1 MKELYINRNDER
13 TFRTTYT
20 TLWKIFKII
29 RPINFVVKILEIGKT
44 EIDDGTIGDIIE
56 HTYLIRNNASINVSE
71 DYIPKLSDFEFYTFG
86 REEKAFAFI
95 KIIDGEAIFCMPPNG
110 IYEIHVLN
118 TEDGDYLEL
127 LNGLRSSERTIE
139 ENDSYETLAPTV
151 RRTFRYDDTY
161 KGIIYEDYNNSHFIG
176 PHSIGFTSSDL
187 GETRTIRF
195 RIDGGESFYIE
206 LFVSVSNERSSV
218 IELYVG
224 NKSNVLNVKTNVRNR
239 DISWDDLTI
248 KTYNNYLYVT
258 IKQGSRLYINQFSG
272 LNKMGTP
279 ILNYST
285 GVTVP
290 EEATVVNVFDGS
302 YYSYLQPNTIPDY
315 EVGMSHSGFGV
326 CYYDSKKGVL
336 RRYDG
341 LPYNNN
347 NIKGTDNNL
356 PNNLDLDSIGFAYF
370 NTTYNKPI
378 WWNGQYWVN
387 ADGLRYN
394 ILRSGTFVN
403 KPSDADIGYAYF
415 CTDKQTTEGST
426 NGIVIYY
433 KGDNTWVDALGRVV
447 S

>member
-44 EIDDGTIGDIIE
+44 DINDETVGDIIE
-56 HTYLIRNNASINVSE
+56 HTYLIRNNASISVSE
-71 DYIPKLSDFEFYTFG
+71 DYTPKLSDFEFYTFNK
-86 REEKAFAFI
+86 EEKAFAFI

-110 IYEIHVLN
+110 IYEIHILN
-118 TEDGDYLEL
+118 TKDGDYLEL
-127 LNGLRSSERTIE
+127 LNGLRSNERTIE
-139 ENDSYETLAPTV
+139 KDDTYETLAPTV
-151 RRTFRYDDTY
+151 RRTFRYDDTH
-161 KGIIYEDYNNSHFIG
+161 KGIIYEDYNSSYFIG

-206 LFVSVSNERSSV
+206 LFVSVSSTRSSI
-218 IELYVG
+218 IELYAG
-224 NKSNVLNVKTNVRNR
+224 NNSNTINVKTNVRNR
-239 DISWDDLTI
+239 YISWDDVTI

-290 EEATVVNVFDGS
+290 PEATTVNVFDGS
-302 YYSYLQPNTIPDY
+302 YYSYSQTNTIPDY
-315 EVGMSHSGFGV
+315 EVGMNHSGFGV
-326 CYYDSKKGVL
+326 CYYDKSSDIL

-347 NIKGTDNNL
+347 IKGSDDNL
-356 PNNLDLDSIGFAYF
+356 PIDLDLNSAGFTYF

-378 WWNGQYWVN
+378 WWNGSKWVGV
-387 ADGLRYN
+387 DGLSYKV
-394 ILRSGTFVN
+394 LRSGTFAN
-403 KPSDADIGYAYF
+403 KPTGVDVGYAYF

-426 NGIVIYY
+426 NGIMIYY
-433 KGDNTWVDALGRVV
+433 KGSNTWVDALGRVI